1 MKKSWT
7 LTNDEEIGSVLAKFE
22 EYKDEVS
29 KGNHWKTSQ
38 FWPVSY
44 LDIMQNQLSPAYCNP
59 NE

>member
-1 MKKSWT
+1 M
-7 LTNDEEIGSVLAKFE
+7 NDEEIGSVLTKFE

-29 KGNHWKTSQ
+29 KGNHGKTSQ